1 LSRALIQAG
10 DAGFTWTPLVRPGPG
25 ASFGPYLSMNSIE
38 DRVAI
43 VDDDFRVREALQ
55 ALLESEGFAIS
66 VFGTAAAYMAQAD
79 TCAASCLVLDVQLP
93 DISGLDLQHR
103 LSGRAHPHIVFITG
117 HGDIPSSVQACKAGA
132 VDFLTKPFSD
142 AALLRA
148 VREAV
153 QRGRQTETAR
163 AWHREIQARVATLSP
178 REREALPLVISGLM
192 NKQAAAVLGI
202 SEITLQIHRRK
213 IMAKMA
219 ADSLPDLVRMADALS
234 IAPTHSRRDRP

>member
-1 LSRALIQAG
+1 
-10 DAGFTWTPLVRPGPG
+10 
-25 ASFGPYLSMNSIE
+25 MNPTE
-38 DRVAI
+38 DCIVV

-55 ALLESEGFAIS
+55 NLLESEGFA
-66 VFGTAAAYMAQAD
+66 VVTFGTATAYMEHAHMASP
-79 TCAASCLVLDVQLP
+79 SCLVLDVQLP
-93 DISGLDLQHR
+93 DISGLDLQRR
-103 LSGRAHPHIVFITG
+103 LAGPAHTHPHPHIVFITG

-142 AALLRA
+142 VQLLRA

-153 QRGRQTETAR
+153 ERGRQAR
-163 AWHREIQARVATLSP
+163 RSQAWHRDLAARLATLSP
-178 REREALPLVISGLM
+178 REREVLPLIVSGLM

-219 ADSLPDLVRMADALS
+219 ADSLPDLVRMTDTMG
-234 IAPTHSRRDRP
+234 IVPTHSRRARP